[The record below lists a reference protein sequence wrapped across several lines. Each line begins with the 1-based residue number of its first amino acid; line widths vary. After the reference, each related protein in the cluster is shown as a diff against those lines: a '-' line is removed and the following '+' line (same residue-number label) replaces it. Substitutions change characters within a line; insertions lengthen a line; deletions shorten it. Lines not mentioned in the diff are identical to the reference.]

1 MAALDCF
8 SKMLKKIF
16 LFSIYLFGLI
26 YLLTPAKPLP
36 FLDNAVLSNEPG
48 DTWQHPD
55 QRGFYTNL
63 NRYQVLKEI
72 QNKFQITVLG
82 IGIPSFRLNYRPEEA
97 HELVRDQLKSY
108 YLEEI
113 VYPLHSSVFVNG
125 WEPKKSPSN
134 LNKLPKEISDIS
146 IYGVPYEAKI
156 TLKPLNSH
164 PTSRILIWTTM
175 FPLFYLVQNSLK
187 KSLNHGKK

>member
-1 MAALDCF
+1 MDALDCF
-8 SKMLKKIF
+8 SKMFKKIF
-16 LFSIYLFGLI
+16 LFVIYFLGFN

-63 NRYQVLKEI
+63 NRYQVLNEI
-72 QNKFQITVLG
+72 QNKLQFSVFGLN
-82 IGIPSFRLNYRPEEA
+82 IPSYRLNYRPEEA

-125 WEPKKSPSN
+125 WEPKKSPAN
-134 LNKLPKEISDIS
+134 ANKSLKEFSDLS

-156 TLKPLNSH
+156 TLMPLESY
-164 PTSRILIWTTM
+164 PASRILIWTSL
-175 FPLFYLVQNSLK
+175 FPLFYLVKNSLK